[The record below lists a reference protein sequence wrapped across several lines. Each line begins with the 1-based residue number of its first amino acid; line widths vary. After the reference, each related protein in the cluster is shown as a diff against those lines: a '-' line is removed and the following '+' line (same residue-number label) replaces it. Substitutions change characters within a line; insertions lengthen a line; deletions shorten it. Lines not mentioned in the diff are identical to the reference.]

1 MFYVSVPPLDHGLLA
16 FPTNAY
22 GGFAYRANTLERAA
36 TAPTGSGGHGQQR
49 QQIPA
54 DPTRRFV
61 TEHNLGLFWRRPGL
75 FPRALA
81 LPLPLLH
88 TADAYATGVLNRP
101 PGMMRVDCA
110 PIRYRQRNLL
120 AGELVQS
127 DGPIRIW
134 TVNDSS
140 DHKQLLHY
148 NVRVSNSVAD
158 ESANDLLWLAPGRG
172 PVGRV
177 GLDGEVLQLKA
188 FVEQNQAVHDV
199 GVGKVFLRSKN
210 ALQLAD
216 TAVAEEATVSS
227 IFHAQT
233 LAFTQIPHMDGELA
247 VVDSRGM
254 LFWGNVDEPGAFVRY
269 KCPTPIKDIC
279 QTDCPRIL
287 VSIDERECRVLDL
300 REPNC
305 AGQLLFTHS
314 FGSSDAIGDDGPFS
328 DEFRASLTARDQLC
342 RVQTVDIGLET
353 VLVTS
358 SRRHT
363 LVDPRM
369 PGQQLLTMAHAE
381 IDGADYSIVAPP
393 FVDRRPVAASFHT
406 SHSLTPKTQH
416 SLIGRCFSIPAN
428 AFGRPLGPNT
438 KWTRHGTRW
447 NSLCSCTPP
456 VPTFFD
462 DDDHGRVLALATPR
476 CGRQRWCRNTLAQS
490 ITSKLAHLPVRCSS
504 VKWKAAKFGTNNV
517 FFDPLPK
524 LRQDDGPRGGETEND
539 DAECEGSFAMEPIDG
554 AKLRGQCLAKIAKYQ
569 TKRKALDKAVGTHFF
584 VGIQDEL
591 MAFRRAKQKQRID
604 LTALEIASEFVAR
617 CPPEGQ
623 NAVQNGGIGGA
634 ALSSPA
640 VPSSS
645 SAVFPFAA
653 VHRISA
659 DCCAAMDDYEHQLG
673 TFDDHQ
679 NEERNDDG
687 KLFSTAVSRIWH
699 KTLARWHEAREART
713 QIELGLMKEDNE
725 DEAQQQ
731 GEGEAQ
737 GKAKEDDEDD
747 EEEEKEEEEESDDD
761 ENDKDDDEDDALL
774 AEYGQL
780 LPS

>member
-22 GGFAYRANTLERAA
+22 GGFAYRTNTLERAA
-36 TAPTGSGGHGQQR
+36 TAPKGNGGHGQQR
-49 QQIPA
+49 HQIPA

-81 LPLPLLH
+81 LPVPLLH

-148 NVRVSNSVAD
+148 NVRISKPGAADD
-158 ESANDLLWLAPGRG
+158 ESANDFLWLAPGRG

-177 GLDGEVLQLKA
+177 GLAGEVLQLKA
-188 FVEQNQAVHDV
+188 FVEQNQAVDGV

-233 LAFTQIPHMDGELA
+233 LAFTQMPHMDGELA

-254 LFWGNVDEPGAFVRY
+254 VFWGNVDEPGAFVRY
-269 KCPTPIKDIC
+269 KCPNPIKDIC
-279 QTDCPRIL
+279 PTDCPRIL

-314 FGSSDAIGDDGPFS
+314 FGNSDAVGEDGPFS
-328 DEFRASLTARDQLC
+328 DEFRVSLAARDQLC

-381 IDGADYSIVAPP
+381 IDGADYSIVVPP
-393 FVDRRPVAASFHT
+393 FVDPATGGRVFSHFALTHTKNPALSHWALLFHP
-406 SHSLTPKTQH
+406 SECLWSSVGPKYEMETPRHAVEQFVQLHTP
-416 SLIGRCFSIPAN
+416 GAN
-428 AFGRPLGPNT
+428 I
-438 KWTRHGTRW
+438 
-447 NSLCSCTPP
+447 
-456 VPTFFD
+456 FD
-462 DDDHGRVLALATPR
+462 HEDHGRALALARRAVDPTVVPKYTR
-476 CGRQRWCRNTLAQS
+476 AIHYQQIGTSSRALLFRQMEGGEIWYD
-490 ITSKLAHLPVRCSS
+490 
-504 VKWKAAKFGTNNV
+504 NV

-524 LRQDDGPRGGETEND
+524 LRQDDGPRGGEAEND
-539 DAECEGSFAMEPIDG
+539 DAECEGSFAMESIDG

-591 MAFRRAKQKQRID
+591 MAFRRSKQKQRID
-604 LTALEIASEFVAR
+604 LTALEIASEFVAAS
-617 CPPEGQ
+617 PPEEQ

-634 ALSSPA
+634 VLSSTA
-640 VPSSS
+640 VPSS

-659 DCCAAMDDYEHQLG
+659 DRCATMENYEHQLG
-673 TFDDHQ
+673 TFDEHQ
-679 NEERNDDG
+679 FEEGNDNG

-699 KTLARWHEAREART
+699 KTLTRWHEAREARA

-737 GKAKEDDEDD
+737 GKAKEDEDD
-747 EEEEKEEEEESDDD
+747 NDEEEEEEESDDD
-761 ENDKDDDEDDALL
+761 ENEKNDDDDEDGLL
-774 AEYGQL
+774 GEYGQL